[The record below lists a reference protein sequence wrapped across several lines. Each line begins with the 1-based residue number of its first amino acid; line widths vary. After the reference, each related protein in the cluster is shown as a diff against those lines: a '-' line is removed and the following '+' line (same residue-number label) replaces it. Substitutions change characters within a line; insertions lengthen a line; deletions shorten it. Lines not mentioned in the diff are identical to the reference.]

1 MSVVKILFL
10 IAIAGHLI
18 CGCCD
23 CLITYVPGGKKLDV
37 TKMSDNKILSETFE
51 KMPLRNPLIS
61 MLAGCLALLMVAC
74 GYYGL
79 YLWMSGFSKT
89 FAVIILI
96 ATGVLLSFGVAHH
109 VFCGAGE
116 WFYVQM
122 GRTDEARRAVV
133 KFMKDTSL
141 TMIGC
146 YIGMITLGVV
156 LFIAVV
162 SGATSLP
169 QWACVINFIPIAAIL
184 FITRI
189 GGASNWS
196 GALMFLGLMLLI

>member
-1 MSVVKILFL
+1 M
-10 IAIAGHLI
+10 
-18 CGCCD
+18 
-23 CLITYVPGGKKLDV
+23 
-37 TKMSDNKILSETFE
+37 
-51 KMPLRNPLIS
+51 
-61 MLAGCLALLMVAC
+61 
-74 GYYGL
+74 
-79 YLWMSGFSKT
+79 
-89 FAVIILI
+89 IILI

-122 GRTDEARRAVV
+122 GRTDEARKAVV

-141 TMIGC
+141 TMICC

-169 QWACVINFIPIAAIL
+169 QWACVINFIPIAAVL

-196 GALMFLGLMLLI
+196 GAVMFLGLMLLI

>member
-1 MSVVKILFL
+1 MNLVKILFL
-10 IAIAGHLI
+10 IAVIGHLI
-18 CGCCD
+18 CGVCD

-37 TKMSDNKILSETFE
+37 TKMSDNKFLSDTFAN
-51 KMPLRNPLIS
+51 MPLRNPLIS
-61 MLAGCLALLMVAC
+61 MLAGCFALLMVAC

-79 YLWMSGFSKT
+79 YLWMSEFSKVY
-89 FAVIILI
+89 AVIILI
-96 ATGVLLSFGVAHH
+96 ADGLLLAFGVAHH
-109 VFCGAGE
+109 VFCGVGE

-122 GRTDEARRAVV
+122 GRTEEARQAIV

-141 TMIGC
+141 TMIFC
-146 YIGMITLGVV
+146 YIGMLTLGVV

-169 QWACVINFIPIAAIL
+169 QWACVFNFIPVAAVL
-184 FITRI
+184 FLTRI

-196 GALMFLGLMLLI
+196 GAIMFLGLMLLI

>member
-1 MSVVKILFL
+1 
-10 IAIAGHLI
+10 
-18 CGCCD
+18 
-23 CLITYVPGGKKLDV
+23 
-37 TKMSDNKILSETFE
+37 
-51 KMPLRNPLIS
+51 
-61 MLAGCLALLMVAC
+61 
-74 GYYGL
+74 
-79 YLWMSGFSKT
+79 
-89 FAVIILI
+89 
-96 ATGVLLSFGVAHH
+96 
-109 VFCGAGE
+109 
-116 WFYVQM
+116 M
-122 GRTDEARRAVV
+122 GRTDEARKAVV

-196 GALMFLGLMLLI
+196 GAVMFLGLMLLI

>member
-1 MSVVKILFL
+1 MNLVKILFL

-61 MLAGCLALLMVAC
+61 MLAG
-74 GYYGL
+74 YGL

-122 GRTDEARRAVV
+122 GRTDEARKAVV

-169 QWACVINFIPIAAIL
+169 QWACVINFIPIAAVL

-196 GALMFLGLMLLI
+196 GAVMFLGLMLLV

>member
-1 MSVVKILFL
+1 MNLIKILFL
-10 IAIAGHLI
+10 IAIVGHLI
-18 CGCCD
+18 CGYCD
-23 CLITYVPGGKKLDV
+23 CLITYVPGGKKLDI

-51 KMPLRNPLIS
+51 NMPLRNPLIS
-61 MLAGCLALLMVAC
+61 MLAGCPALLMVAC

-79 YLWMSGFSKT
+79 YLWMSEFSKT

-96 ATGVLLSFGVAHH
+96 ATGILLSFGVAHH
-109 VFCGAGE
+109 VFCGVGE

-122 GRTDEARRAVV
+122 GRTDEAGKAVV

-169 QWACVINFIPIAAIL
+169 QWACVINYIPFALLIMP
-184 FITRI
+184 FRI
-189 GGASNWS
+189 GGAGNWS
-196 GALMFLGLMLLI
+196 GALMFFGLLLLI